1 MRIYLVRHGKTNY
14 NKKGLMQGRI
24 NESYLN
30 KDGINDALELR
41 KKLSDKNIDICYS
54 SPLFRT
60 YQTAFFIVWDRCE
73 IIRDYRL
80 IERSLGE
87 LEGKPRWEYS
97 MEEYWNVNINSS
109 NKNVEPINDL
119 YNRVENFLFYIQ
131 KNILIKIF

>member
-60 YQTAFFIVWDRCE
+60 YQTAFFIV
-73 IIRDYRL
+73 
-80 IERSLGE
+80 
-87 LEGKPRWEYS
+87 
-97 MEEYWNVNINSS
+97 
-109 NKNVEPINDL
+109 
-119 YNRVENFLFYIQ
+119 
-131 KNILIKIF
+131 